1 MRILFVST
9 NRLKTVMPP
18 LPLGLASIIAQ
29 IDESRHQLQVLDL
42 MFEEQPEAEL
52 QTRLSSFD
60 PDLIAISIRNVDN
73 QSALDTEYLLPGE
86 KEFIE
91 RCRESSAATLVV
103 GGPAFTVTPLAIFE
117 YLEPDFGIVGEGE
130 IAFRELVDR
139 IDAGTDWGDIPG
151 LVWRSADGVSANPP
165 ERIEDLDS
173 LRFPRR
179 ELFDVQRYAAE
190 GGIANIVIK
199 QGCSFDCL
207 YCDGPHAM
215 GRHWRMK
222 SPEKVADELAA
233 IQDLG
238 AGASFF
244 TDAIFNYP
252 VDYAREVCRAIIRRR
267 LAMRWLASAHPAF
280 LDRELIE
287 LMRDAGCVAVSLGCD
302 SCSERMLKVLRKGFT
317 KEQLRNAAELLEEL
331 GINYILSLLIGAPG
345 EDRQTVEESVEFLS
359 RRSPMMVDL
368 CVGIRL
374 MPHTALLE
382 IAVGEGVISA
392 DDPLMEPRFYISPLI
407 EDWIEDYL
415 KELCSKNK
423 SYLFHGVTG
432 PISGEQLDAEI

>member
-1 MRILFVST
+1 
-9 NRLKTVMPP
+9 MPP
-18 LPLGLASIIAQ
+18 MPLGLASVIAQ

-52 QTRLSSFD
+52 QTHLSGFD

-86 KEFIE
+86 KKFIE
-91 RCRESSAATLVV
+91 RCRESSDATLVV
-103 GGPAFTVTPLAIFE
+103 GGPAFTVSPLAIFE

-139 IDAGTDWGDIPG
+139 IDEGRDWGDIPG

-179 ELFDVQRYAAE
+179 ELFDVQRYAAA

-267 LAMRWLASAHPAF
+267 LAMRWLASVHPGF
-280 LDRELIE
+280 LDRGLIE

-317 KEQLRNAAELLEEL
+317 KEQLRITAELLEEL
-331 GINYILSLLIGAPG
+331 GVNYILSLLIGAPG
-345 EDRQTVEESVEFLS
+345 EDRQTVEESVDFLS

-382 IAVGEGVISA
+382 IAVREGVISA

-415 KELCSKNK
+415 KEVCSKNK
-423 SYLFHGVTG
+423 SYLFHGFTG
-432 PISGEQLDAEI
+432 PISGEQLDADI

>member
-1 MRILFVST
+1 VRILFVST

-18 LPLGLASIIAQ
+18 MPLGLASVIAQ

-86 KEFIE
+86 KKFIE

-103 GGPAFTVTPLAIFE
+103 GGPAFTVSPVAIFE

-139 IDAGTDWGDIPG
+139 IDGGKDWGDIPG

-165 ERIEDLDS
+165 ERVEDLDS

-267 LAMRWLASAHPAF
+267 LAMRWLASVHPGF
-280 LDRELIE
+280 LDRGLIE

-317 KEQLRNAAELLEEL
+317 KEQLRNTAELLEEL
-331 GINYILSLLIGAPG
+331 GVNYILSLLIGAPG
-345 EDRQTVEESVEFLS
+345 EDRQTVEESVDFLS

-382 IAVGEGVISA
+382 IAVREGVISA

>member
-18 LPLGLASIIAQ
+18 MPLGLASVIAQ

-42 MFEEQPEAEL
+42 MFAEQPEVEL
-52 QTRLSSFD
+52 QRQLSSFE

-86 KEFIE
+86 KKFIE
-91 RCRESSAATLVV
+91 LCRESSAARLVV
-103 GGPAFTVTPLAIFE
+103 GGPAFTVSPLAIFE
-117 YLEPDFGIVGEGE
+117 YLELDFGIVGEGE

-139 IDAGTDWGDIPG
+139 IDAGRDWGDIPG
-151 LVWRSADGVSANPP
+151 LVWRSANGVSANPP
-165 ERIEDLDS
+165 ERVEDLDS

-179 ELFDVQRYAAE
+179 ELFDVQRYTAE

-233 IQDLG
+233 IQELG

-267 LAMRWLASAHPAF
+267 LSMRWLASAHPGF

-302 SCSERMLKVLRKGFT
+302 SCSEKMLKVLRKGFT

-359 RRSPMMVDL
+359 WRSPMMVDL

-382 IAVGEGVISA
+382 IAIGEGVVAA

-423 SYLFHGVTG
+423 SYLFHGFTG
-432 PISGEQLDAEI
+432 RVSGEQLEVDS

>member
-18 LPLGLASIIAQ
+18 MPLGLASIIAQ

-52 QTRLSSFD
+52 KRRLSSFE

-73 QSALDTEYLLPGE
+73 QSALQPEYLLPGE
-86 KEFIE
+86 KAFIE
-91 RCRESSAATLVV
+91 RCREGSSATLVV
-103 GGPAFTVTPLAIFE
+103 GGPAFTVSPLAIFE

-130 IAFRELVDR
+130 IAFPELVDCIEEGR
-139 IDAGTDWGDIPG
+139 SWRDVPG
-151 LVWRSADGVSANPP
+151 LVWRTEDGVSSNPP
-165 ERIEDLDS
+165 QRIEDLDS

-179 ELFDVQRYAAE
+179 ELFDLSRYAAE
-190 GGIANIVIK
+190 GGVANIVIK

-215 GRHWRMK
+215 GHHWRKK
-222 SPEKVADELAA
+222 SPEKVAEELAA
-233 IQDLG
+233 IKDLG
-238 AGASFF
+238 AGATFF

-252 VDYAREVCRAIIRRR
+252 VDYTREVCRAIIRRR
-267 LAMRWLASAHPAF
+267 LEMRWLASVHPAF
-280 LDRELIE
+280 LDRGLIE
-287 LMRDAGCVAVSLGCD
+287 LMRDAGCAAVSLGCD

-317 KEQLRNAAELLEEL
+317 KEQLRTAAELLEEM
-331 GINYILSLLIGAPG
+331 GVKYILSLLIGAPG

-359 RRSPMMVDL
+359 WRSPMMVDL

-374 MPHTALLE
+374 MPHTALFE
-382 IAVGEGVISA
+382 IAVREGVISA
-392 DDPLMEPRFYISPLI
+392 DDPLMEPSFYISPLI

-415 KELCSKNK
+415 KGICSENK
-423 SYLFHGVTG
+423 SYLFHGFTG
-432 PISGEQLDAEI
+432 PISGEEVVSDA